1 MMGSISIFLV
11 GTLAQTFFITVALK
25 LETDPIIYYQIPL
38 HFDFTMKIGFHIS
51 DSGINLLEY
60 KYIYFLVNRSSLPFN
75 SCFVY
80 QG

>member
-1 MMGSISIFLV
+1 MNDGVNFHISGWHI
-11 GTLAQTFFITVALK
+11 GTDLFYHCC
-25 LETDPIIYYQIPL
+25 LETDPIIQYQIPL

-51 DSGINLLEY
+51 DSGINLLKY
-60 KYIYFLVNRSSLPFN
+60 KYIYIFSVNSSSLPFN